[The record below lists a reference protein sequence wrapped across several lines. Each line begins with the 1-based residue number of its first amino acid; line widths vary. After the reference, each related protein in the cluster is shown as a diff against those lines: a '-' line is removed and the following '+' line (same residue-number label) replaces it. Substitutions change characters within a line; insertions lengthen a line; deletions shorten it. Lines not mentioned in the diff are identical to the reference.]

1 MARINA
7 NIGQKIKEVF
17 EEKQM
22 KLKDFA
28 VEIGV
33 ARQNIYRIFEKDSID
48 TALLIKISTVLN
60 HNFFQY
66 FQNEIPGL
74 PKGISSGRTE
84 DTDLY
89 RELDTCRHELKLAK
103 KEIDYLKK
111 IIELMEE
118 RTKFLIEKN
127 NFKEKILTGSDGE

>member
-1 MARINA
+1 M
-7 NIGQKIKEVF
+7 
-17 EEKQM
+17 EEKIGERIKSVFDASQI

-28 VEIGV
+28 EELGV

-48 TALLIKISTVLN
+48 SDLLMKICQVLN

-66 FQNEIPGL
+66 FESPNL
-74 PKGISSGRTE
+74 NRRDSRDTSGNK
-84 DTDLY
+84 
-89 RELDTCRHELKLAK
+89 ELDDVQKELESYKNELRLAK

-118 RTKFLIEKN
+118 RTKLLLSQKV
-127 NFKEKILTGSDGE
+127 